1 MVEVVLP
8 EELLGFLK
16 VGGEA
21 HVAGQTVAVDFDV
34 AAVGA
39 LQGNTALAAVDDL
52 ELRQLALVAGVGVVE
67 QTVLQGDGRA
77 ARRLVDD
84 ADGLAV
90 GDVCAAVGAGLVDGE
105 VVELGIAALLTFYIK
120 GKERVAGALEG
131 DELVGEGHHATDG
144 LERHAVGGVGVLG
157 LVVVVVADHAEV
169 DFPVKYDGHLTDIV

>member
-1 MVEVVLP
+1 MLFQFFPLQHGAVAAGRVGTGEVHGVGAARGGALADVAVTLQREEHEVVVEVVLP

-21 HVAGQTVAVDFDV
+21 HVAGQTVAVDLDV

-67 QTVLQGDGRA
+67 QAVLQGDGRA
-77 ARRLVDD
+77 ARGLVDA

-90 GDVCAAVGAGLVDGE
+90 GDVRAAVGARLVDGE
-105 VVELGIAALLTFYIK
+105 VVELGIAALLTFYINP
-120 GKERVAGALEG
+120 
-131 DELVGEGHHATDG
+131 T
-144 LERHAVGGVGVLG
+144 
-157 LVVVVVADHAEV
+157 
-169 DFPVKYDGHLTDIV
+169 FTF